1 MAGSAEFVVQSK
13 FRCRSAFAGVAEV
26 QQRCGCR
33 GLAGEVR
40 WCTIYQ
46 MKRWLIK
53 TINHMVQSGYYHSP
67 HSLSE
72 MSL

>member
-33 GLAGEVR
+33 GLAAEV
-40 WCTIYQ
+40 I
-46 MKRWLIK
+46 
-53 TINHMVQSGYYHSP
+53 VQAEVVHHIP
-67 HSLSE
+67 DE
-72 MSL
+72 EVVDKNN